1 MEWVCVG
8 GCFGTPQRAMIFRWL
23 SRALARTEATVTDYS
38 ATVFY
43 WWLSRALARTE
54 ATVVGYDHTG
64 CFDTPLR
71 AMIFRWL
78 SRALACI
85 EATVVGYDHTGCFD
99 TPYRAT
105 QQPTLFGG

>member
-1 MEWVCVG
+1 MGVCG
-8 GCFGTPQRAMIFRWL
+8 RLLRY
-23 SRALARTEATVTDYS
+23 ATAGYDVR
-38 ATVFY
+38 
-43 WWLSRALARTE
+43 WLSRALARTE